1 MASPSEKPVKSEQ
14 TPEIQERM
22 YKTKVIKFLGR
33 NTPIIL
39 QNDNGPCPLI
49 ANKGAGRVENQ
60 LQRIADAIDLL
71 PSFATGINVDIK
83 FNRIND
89 FEFTRER
96 AVFDLLGIPM
106 YHGWII
112 DPQDSDT
119 ANVIGSKSYN
129 TLMEELVTF
138 HSIHVDALKLTE
150 TVHSVPRIRPN
161 DDLVTF
167 ENNNASHSESG
178 KHETKDGI
186 EMVTI
191 AKKTENSDDDKD
203 GSSFRFSDDWV
214 TFETDPGKDVGS
226 SSEAGVASHDDK
238 MKNSD
243 LGKHESCSP
252 APNVVQES
260 SKEDGIT
267 ATQGKVIRDF
277 LINSASQL
285 TPYGLFR
292 LNSDIKEGELCVF
305 FRNNHFSTMFM
316 FGGALYILVTDQ
328 GYIFTPGLVWEKLHE
343 VTGDTLFA
351 NSNFKIFKPTICEI
365 EELSDDENANLAS
378 VFNFLANPDK
388 TAALGT
394 TGLNSD
400 LQFLKA
406 LEQYEREEQ
415 TELAPPATFPSGL
428 IVGPEQNYSP
438 WPRNQSAL
446 SRTESK
452 RSRVKEKCHLM

>member
-1 MASPSEKPVKSEQ
+1 MASSSEKPVKSEQ

-49 ANKGAGRVENQ
+49 AVCNVLLLRNKLGLSHEATEVPQGRLFTLVAEQLIATSSNNKGAGRVENQ

-83 FNRIND
+83 FNRINE

-106 YHGWII
+106 YHGWIV

-119 ANVIGSKSYN
+119 ANVIGTKSYN
-129 TLMEELVTF
+129 TLMEELATF
-138 HSIHVDALKLTE
+138 HSRNMDALKLTE

-161 DDLVTF
+161 DDLATF
-167 ENNNASHSESG
+167 ETNNASHSESG

-214 TFETDPGKDVGS
+214 TFETDSGKDVGS

-243 LGKHESCSP
+243 SGKHESCSP
-252 APNVVQES
+252 APNVDQES

-267 ATQGKVIRDF
+267 ATQ
-277 LINSASQL
+277 AYMQ
-285 TPYGLFR
+285 
-292 LNSDIKEGELCVF
+292 
-305 FRNNHFSTMFM
+305 
-316 FGGALYILVTDQ
+316 FGGSLYILVTDQ

-388 TAALGT
+388 TAALGS

-415 TELAPPATFPSGL
+415 TELAPPAATFPSGL